1 MRKLTPVAFGCL
13 ALASCASNPESDP
26 AYVSPTQYDT
36 YSCAQMRAEMQR
48 VSNEIDSESKSKEAS
63 GNQFLQTALN
73 AYAISQ
79 GYSFND
85 EESVELRRAKNK
97 YRILDEMMIKKN
109 CTN

>member
-1 MRKLTPVAFGCL
+1 MKKSAIILIPAML
-13 ALASCASNPESDP
+13 SACATSQSPESDP

-36 YSCAQMRAEMQR
+36 YSCAQMRAEMVRINGIIEHETQ
-48 VSNEIDSESKSKEAS
+48 SAK
-63 GNQFLQTALN
+63 GNQLLGTALA

-79 GYSFND
+79 GYGWQS
-85 EESVELRRAKNK
+85 ETESVDLRRAKAK

>member
-1 MRKLTPVAFGCL
+1 MRKLPPLVLGCL
-13 ALASCASNPESDP
+13 VLAGCASTSPESDS

-48 VSNEIDSESKSKEAS
+48 VSSEIDHETKSSANNK
-63 GNQFLQTALN
+63 LLDTAMM

-79 GYSFND
+79 GYGWQSD
-85 EESVELRRAKNK
+85 DESVELRRAKTK